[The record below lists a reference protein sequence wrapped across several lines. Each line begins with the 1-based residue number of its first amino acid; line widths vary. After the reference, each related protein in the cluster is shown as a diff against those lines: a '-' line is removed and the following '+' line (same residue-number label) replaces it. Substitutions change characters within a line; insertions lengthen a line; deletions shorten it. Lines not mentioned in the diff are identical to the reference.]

1 MCFCPEPPGSWSN
14 RLPCCQNPVM
24 VSSTSSRQEF
34 AAVIDSS
41 RRMQHLSIR
50 DMARIAGVPAATA
63 QGWLNGRHFPVPAL
77 RPNYLRMVERLG
89 LTDQVPEGLWDESWS
104 SFQPRLRTEHAP
116 YLGLRPFGAT
126 DRDLYFGRQRESAR
140 LAEAVLDKLQSAGH
154 GVVAVMGV
162 SGSGKSSLLAAGLI
176 GRESSAGRLAD
187 RSITQVAVVDLA
199 GSPLPTSEVVVVDQL
214 EEVFTLEGDAH
225 TAATAAL
232 TELAGR
238 SVVVV
243 GLRADAFADA
253 SQESVLASALTHPF
267 LITPLSQDEVREVIT
282 GPAEHVGVTV
292 DDDLAPVVLDDL
304 AAGSPVSSAAV
315 DVLPLL
321 SNALLVTWAAGTG
334 DRLTLADYVRSGGV
348 ATAVQALA
356 EEVFQSLDLEQQ
368 ASAQRLMLR
377 LVRVSGDLF
386 VREPLPLDDID
397 EADRQVLDPF
407 VAARMLTVADNSV
420 RISHDAL
427 LTHWQRLHD
436 WIDESRADLVVLEQ
450 LRRAVR
456 VWQDSGQSADALIP
470 VERMEVFSEWLSDR
484 QRNRLLSPREI
495 EFIAASHDHFA
506 SELAHEH
513 RLSRRLRRGRD
524 LAVILT
530 ALALVLTL
538 VTGLLYWRGR
548 GLQIAANVAKL
559 DSQSRQVALE
569 ARSIRGND
577 ANLMG
582 QMALVADDVAD
593 TREGESVLLD
603 ATSVNMP
610 TRWLG
615 APDAVIARSPDEKL
629 VARANGAGQVT
640 LWRGSEFT
648 SSPGQ
653 SFNADESGGPLYGLA
668 LTTISGRELLAVGGQ
683 QVAALWDV
691 TGEPK
696 LLADLRSHD
705 ATAHGIAFDSSHRRV
720 AVAYSDGAIEVWS
733 LRDPISPAREANL
746 RLDPTR
752 GLPTPARAVDFS
764 TTGEL
769 FVAGPTDAVARW
781 SLAGDP
787 RRMPDLTFTYR
798 SVTPRKSEVVSVSSQ
813 TVAVSPDGREVVA
826 GIQGRTVYRWKLSRT
841 GSASDRPLTGFQNWT
856 NDVSYSRDG
865 ATLLVANSDQQVYLF
880 DARTGELQHQYGD
893 AALVT
898 GVEMV
903 GDRPISVGQ
912 DGALRVWQA
921 RDPVLQAGSTV
932 YGLTTDAKE
941 RYLAAATLY
950 HDVRL
955 WDISGKQPRQLP
967 DPELA
972 PGRTLSSALA
982 VAPNGKF
989 MVGGTTRPHGELLSW
1004 PLTKSGAGKPTV
1016 IRAFPDWYV
1025 GIATISPDSSLV
1037 AALQYTGD
1045 QVALWRS
1052 DTSGNLTPAGRFTT
1066 PNPQSMAFSPD
1077 GRLLAIAIGNQ
1088 QVQLWDVVNPTKPKL
1103 AGTIELESAP
1113 AVVTFGNSPQLLA
1126 VGSAAGDV
1134 TIWDMK
1140 DPVAPVRQRKLVG
1153 PHAGIY
1159 SLAFSPDDQSLV
1171 AGGGDNL
1178 VWAWHLDNK
1187 ETEAYLALHG
1197 EVGRTND
1204 LRFTGGGHI
1213 LLVGGSDGRIR
1224 TWIFPSRKARGDLCA
1239 RRGDPLTA
1247 DEWSQYLPGVEPFDP
1262 C

>member
-1 MCFCPEPPGSWSN
+1 M
-14 RLPCCQNPVM
+14 
-24 VSSTSSRQEF
+24 RQEF

-41 RRMQHLSIR
+41 RRSQHLSIR
-50 DMARIAGVPAATA
+50 DMARVAGVHAATA

-89 LTDQVPEGLWDESWS
+89 LSDQVPEGLWDESWS
-104 SFQPRLRTEHAP
+104 SFQPRLRTDRAP
-116 YLGLRPFGAT
+116 YLGLRPFGAA

-140 LAEAVLDKLQSAGH
+140 LAEAVLAELRSAGH
-154 GVVAVMGV
+154 GVIVVVGG

-176 GRESSAGRLAD
+176 GTEGYTGRLAG
-187 RSITQVAVVDLA
+187 RSIAEVAVGDLA
-199 GSPLPTSEVVVVDQL
+199 RSSLPDSEVVVVDQFEDAFTF
-214 EEVFTLEGDAH
+214 EEDGR
-225 TAATAAL
+225 AATVAAL

-243 GLRADAFADA
+243 GLRADAFAEA
-253 SQESVLASALTHPF
+253 SQEPLLTSALAHPF
-267 LITPLSQDEVREVIT
+267 LIAPLSRDEVREVIIS
-282 GPAEHVGVTV
+282 PAEQVGATV
-292 DDDLAPVVLDDL
+292 DDDLASVVLDDL
-304 AAGSPVSSAAV
+304 AAGSSVSPASV

-356 EEVFQSLDLEQQ
+356 EEVFQSLDAEQQ
-368 ASAQRLMLR
+368 AAAQRLMLR
-377 LVRVSGDLF
+377 LVRVSGDLL
-386 VREPLPLDDID
+386 VREPLLLDDID

-407 VAARMLTVADNSV
+407 VAGRMLTVADNSV

-436 WIDESRADLVVLEQ
+436 WIDESRADLAVLEQ
-450 LRRAVR
+450 LRRAAR

-470 VERMEVFSEWLSDR
+470 VERMEVFGEWLSDP
-484 QRNRLLSPREI
+484 QRERLLSPREN
-495 EFIAASHDHFA
+495 EFIAASRDHFA
-506 SELAHEH
+506 SELAREH
-513 RLSRRLRRGRD
+513 QVSRRLRRGRD

-548 GLQIAANVAKL
+548 DLQTAATAAKL

-569 ARSIRGND
+569 ARSIRAND

-582 QMALVADDVAD
+582 QMALVANHLAD
-593 TREGESVLLD
+593 TREGKSVLLD

-615 APDAVIARSPDEKL
+615 APDAVIAKSPNEQL

-640 LWRGSEFT
+640 LWRSSELS
-648 SSPGQ
+648 SSPGH
-653 SFNADESGGPLYGLA
+653 SFNADPSGSPLYGLA
-668 LTTISGRELLAVGGQ
+668 LATIGGRELLAVGGQ

-691 TGEPK
+691 TKEPK
-696 LLADLRSHD
+696 LVADLRSHD
-705 ATAHGIAFDSSHRRV
+705 ATAYGIAFDPSRRRV

-733 LRDPISPAREANL
+733 LHDSNSPVPKTTVH
-746 RLDPTR
+746 LDPTR
-752 GLPTPARAVDFS
+752 GLPTPALAIALS
-764 TTGEL
+764 TATGDL

-787 RRMPDLTFTYR
+787 RRLPDLAFTYR
-798 SVTPRKSEVVSVSSQ
+798 NVTPRKSEIAKVSSQ
-813 TVAVSPDGREVVA
+813 TVAVSPDGGEVVA
-826 GIQGRTVYRWKLSRT
+826 GVQGRTVYRWKLSRQ
-841 GSASDRPLTGFQNWT
+841 GSIAEEPLTDFQSWT

-880 DARTGELQHQYGD
+880 DASTGELQHQYGD
-893 AALVT
+893 AAVVT

-903 GDRPISVGQ
+903 GNRPVTVGQ
-912 DGALRVWQA
+912 DGGLRVWQA

-932 YGLTTDAKE
+932 YGLTTDTKE
-941 RYLAAATLY
+941 HYLAAATLY
-950 HDVRL
+950 DDVRL
-955 WDISGKQPRQLP
+955 WDISGEQPRQLP
-967 DPELA
+967 DPDLPRKRE
-972 PGRTLSSALA
+972 LSSALA

-989 MVGGTTRPHGELLSW
+989 MIGGTTRPRGELLSW
-1004 PLTKSGAGKPTV
+1004 SLNGSGTGTPTV
-1016 IRAFPDWYV
+1016 ARAFPDWYV
-1025 GIATISPDSSLV
+1025 GVVAISPDSSLV
-1037 AALQYTGD
+1037 AATQYTGD
-1045 QVALWRS
+1045 RVGLWRS
-1052 DTSGNLTPAGRFTT
+1052 DAHGDLTPVGTVKT
-1066 PNPQSMAFSPD
+1066 PMPQSLAFSLD
-1077 GRLLAIAIGNQ
+1077 GRRLAITTGSR
-1088 QVQLWDVVNPTKPKL
+1088 QVQLWDIVNPARPKL
-1103 AGTIELESAP
+1103 TGTIELESTPEIAI
-1113 AVVTFGNSPQLLA
+1113 FGNSAQILA
-1126 VGSAAGDV
+1126 IGSAAGEV

-1140 DPVAPVRQRKLVG
+1140 DPASPQLQRKLLG
-1153 PHAGIY
+1153 PHAAIN
-1159 SLAFSPDDQSLV
+1159 SLAFSPDDQTLV
-1171 AGGGDNL
+1171 SGGGDNL
-1178 VWAWHLDNK
+1178 IWVWNLSAP

-1197 EVGRTND
+1197 EIGRTND
-1204 LRFTGGGHI
+1204 LRFVSDGRN

-1224 TWIFPSRKARGDLCA
+1224 TWMFPSEDARIDLCA

-1247 DEWSQYLPGVEPFDP
+1247 DEWRQYLPGIEPFDP